1 MGSDVVLARRAI
13 AMIDLTNL
21 SAECNG
27 VAIDQLCDRAT
38 GPHGNAAAVC
48 VWPRFVTQA
57 HGCLVGTG
65 VHIATVVNFPDGGVD
80 VASTVTQTRAAIVD
94 GADEIDLVLPY
105 RSFLAG
111 QIDIAAGMIDA
122 VRSAA
127 QSGVLV
133 KVILESGE
141 YPGLSE
147 VRRAAVLAIDHG
159 ADFVKTSTG
168 KTSTSATLAATV
180 MILDAIRD
188 ADRPVGCKP
197 SGGIKTTADALRYL
211 ALAEEMMGRE
221 WATATTFRFG
231 ASGLLDDLEAT
242 VAAADQMQADQI

>member
-1 MGSDVVLARRAI
+1 
-13 AMIDLTNL
+13 MIDLTNL
-21 SAECNG
+21 SADCNE
-27 VAIDQLCDRAT
+27 VAIDQLCHRAI
-38 GPHGNAAAVC
+38 GPYGTAAAVC
-48 VWPRFVTQA
+48 VWPRFVSQA
-57 HGCLVGTG
+57 HRCLVGTG

-80 VASTVTQTRAAIVD
+80 LASTVTQTRVAIAD
-94 GADEIDLVLPY
+94 GADEIDVVLPY
-105 RSFLAG
+105 RAFLAG

-127 QSGVLV
+127 QSDVLV

-141 YPGLSE
+141 YPDLNAI
-147 VRRAAVLAIDHG
+147 RRAAVLAIDHG

-168 KTSTSATLAATV
+168 KTSTSATLSATV
-180 MILDAIRD
+180 MILDAIR
-188 ADRPVGCKP
+188 AANRPVGCKP

-211 ALAEEMMGRE
+211 ALAEEMMGPR

-242 VAAADQMQADQI
+242 VATADRMEGE